1 MSQELPADSETDSH
15 ADDSASQPADDQNL
29 QKAISV
35 LHALASLV
43 KKRVLG
49 RDDVIDLA
57 VIALV
62 AGGHV
67 LLEDFPGSGKTT
79 LAKAL
84 GEAIKSEESAEEQA
98 FAAFRRIQFTP
109 DLLPSDVTGAPVFD
123 SNSNAFHFRPGPLF
137 AHIVLADEINR
148 TSPKVQSAM

>member
-1 MSQELPADSETDSH
+1 MSQELPADSKTDSH

-29 QKAISV
+29 QQAISV
-35 LHALASLV
+35 LQTLAGSV
-43 KKRVLG
+43 KKQVLG

-57 VIALV
+57 VIALI

-84 GEAIKSEESAEEQA
+84 GEAGPENADAHLSPLRGSFSA
-98 FAAFRRIQFTP
+98 
-109 DLLPSDVTGAPVFD
+109 L
-123 SNSNAFHFRPGPLF
+123 
-137 AHIVLADEINR
+137 
-148 TSPKVQSAM
+148 

>member
-1 MSQELPADSETDSH
+1 MSQELPADSKTDSH

-29 QKAISV
+29 QQAISV
-35 LHALASLV
+35 LQTLAGSV
-43 KKRVLG
+43 KKQVLG

-57 VIALV
+57 VIALI

-84 GEAIKSEESAEEQA
+84 STMGMRLANIWLRLPHYWVGALQLCSKSEKLLKK
-98 FAAFRRIQFTP
+98 IQP
-109 DLLPSDVTGAPVFD
+109 
-123 SNSNAFHFRPGPLF
+123 
-137 AHIVLADEINR
+137 
-148 TSPKVQSAM
+148 Q